1 MKGYNFNRAAKGAY
15 PDSQEVDVQDTSD
28 KNSTFDLQANRCVYG
43 DMEGVPFLFI
53 VGPDAD
59 QYDAYE
65 DITKLYMEYYEH
77 YTSVGIKMGT
87 DDPAGARQFTME
99 IYDANGRVGTY
110 YADPPAR
117 TNGGT
122 AMGTNHVDSSHNA
135 YQVEN
140 RQGID
145 ESYQDGEYFYSYSHD
160 GAPIWSGPDEG
171 QWNASEVLIVAPSAE
186 PPARWPDGAI
196 TETTLDATI
205 TSDIPNNMCPD
216 DRASVTVE
224 MSNDHVAADISGT
237 MRAVMTDNIDER
249 DFVVGPGQSETLEI
263 DITAPSNP
271 ASDRKVLDLRVD
283 TDADVDSNIERVFRT
298 NVGTMPNEV
307 QLENI
312 QLPSEAVR
320 GRQID
325 GSADVSNNG
334 NCSIDAT
341 VSYQFQ

>member
-59 QYDAYE
+59 QYDAYSE
-65 DITKLYMEYYEH
+65 VTTLYMEYYQH
-77 YTSVGIKMGT
+77 YTSVGVKMGD

-99 IYDANGRVGTY
+99 MYDANGRVGTY
-110 YADPPAR
+110 YADSPSR
-117 TNGGT
+117 TNGGR
-122 AMGTNHVDSSHNA
+122 AMGTNHEGTSHNA
-135 YQVEN
+135 YMAET
-140 RQGID
+140 RQGTNEFI
-145 ESYQDGEYFYSYSHD
+145 EDGEYIYEYAHD
-160 GAPIWSGPDEG
+160 GERIWSGPDEG

-205 TSDIPNNMCPD
+205 TSDIPSNMCPG
-216 DRASVTVE
+216 DRASVTIE
-224 MSNDHVAADISGT
+224 MSNDHVAADIEGT
-237 MRAVMTDNIDER
+237 MRAVMTDTIDER
-249 DFVVGPGQSETLEI
+249 DFIIGPGQSETLDI
-263 DITAPSNP
+263 DINAPSKP
-271 ASDRKVLDLRVD
+271 ATDRKVLDLTID
-283 TDADVDSNIERVFRT
+283 TDADVDSTIERVFRT
-298 NVGTMPNEV
+298 NVGTTPNEV
-307 QLENI
+307 QLENVE
-312 QLPSEAVR
+312 LPSEAVA
-320 GRQID
+320 GREID

-341 VSYQFQ
+341 VLYQFE